1 MLYIMKNVFAI
12 EVKWSN
18 DIKNVNN
25 IASWMHPWKNYL
37 CLSKT
42 DYSSMASLAA
52 KRRNKIA
59 SKVKCTLK
67 IQ

>member
-1 MLYIMKNVFAI
+1 
-12 EVKWSN
+12 
-18 DIKNVNN
+18 
-25 IASWMHPWKNYL
+25 MHPCKSYL